1 MILLRKYISLTGVM
15 CLIIKGVNYVGNK
28 IIILAN
34 KSTYFKFII
43 REIKNCLK
51 TII

>member
-1 MILLRKYISLTGVM
+1 M
-15 CLIIKGVNYVGNK
+15 CLIIKGGNYVGNK

-34 KSTYFKFII
+34 ESTYFKSII

-51 TII
+51 IQNSMIKYRSIDYM